1 MKTSYQIYC
10 DYSKAISKAR
20 TLESMAEK
28 INSVAMSEIVEETAN
43 LNASWQATS
52 MTIVS
57 GKSIE
62 IADDLKNQSKNLL
75 NIATAIR
82 RIARRNF
89 DAEMRSLELAKKR
102 EYGN

>member
-10 DYSKAISKAR
+10 DYSKAISKAK

-28 INSVAMSEIVEETAN
+28 INSVAISEIVDGTAN
-43 LNASWQATS
+43 LNASWQATP
-52 MTIVS
+52 MTVVR
-57 GKSIE
+57 GKSVE
-62 IADDLKNQSKNLL
+62 IAEDLKNQSKNLMS
-75 NIATAIR
+75 IATAIR

-102 EYGN
+102 QYRN